1 MDGRIEATLCVRA
14 RHVCRNLD
22 WLLWVAGTS
31 VGDSKRLMGA
41 GYLAYILAF
50 GILWALFSWAAL
62 EHFLAGLL
70 AQVPVS
76 LVRAPLAVVLVAWC
90 TVALVCAL
98 RALWRSPFRL
108 SAADVSWLS
117 GSRPALATMVFSDV
131 TLRCVGT
138 CLVGVLAGLL
148 ATSGMGALMRREAA
162 LSSALAG
169 LCAALLPCVVAEARL
184 ARGRRDVSVV
194 VAPASA
200 VVAVCVMGI
209 AVAPPWGF
217 ARATVPLL
225 LLACLLIVTLALLG
239 RRVCM
244 PALAC
249 EAVLGTES
257 DASRWLRLTN
267 RDRYRELTRDARL
280 ARRRWLPTLPLGHRG
295 WRTLASRAALVHLR
309 RFEGLGDILLYAG
322 VSVPLLCA
330 LCLGTLDG
338 QLMVPCA
345 AAVTLNYR
353 AARELVRVFCAD
365 EDNRLVRPLLPFGSL
380 QLLVADSLT
389 ALSLAI
395 LMSCLVC
402 AVTLGSQGLQ
412 ACVIAALLDVATVV
426 CGGLSRVML
435 PVVYRRV
442 SFELA
447 FLAIVVVA
455 CLVSLTG
462 AWTFVAAVLAALVL
476 AGGVAIALGRDT
488 GA

>member
-1 MDGRIEATLCVRA
+1 M
-14 RHVCRNLD
+14 
-22 WLLWVAGTS
+22 
-31 VGDSKRLMGA
+31 
-41 GYLAYILAF
+41 
-50 GILWALFSWAAL
+50 
-62 EHFLAGLL
+62 
-70 AQVPVS
+70 
-76 LVRAPLAVVLVAWC
+76 
-90 TVALVCAL
+90 
-98 RALWRSPFRL
+98 
-108 SAADVSWLS
+108 
-117 GSRPALATMVFSDV
+117 
-131 TLRCVGT
+131 
-138 CLVGVLAGLL
+138 
-148 ATSGMGALMRREAA
+148 
-162 LSSALAG
+162 
-169 LCAALLPCVVAEARL
+169 
-184 ARGRRDVSVV
+184 
-194 VAPASA
+194 
-200 VVAVCVMGI
+200 
-209 AVAPPWGF
+209 
-217 ARATVPLL
+217 PLL

-380 QLLVADSLT
+380 QLLVADSLP

-447 FLAIVVVA
+447 FLVMVVVA

-488 GA
+488 GV